1 MSVSSADIL
10 VRESEPVTATV
21 DGEVVI
27 LSMQAQAYFGLGD
40 TGSRIWEMLAT
51 PRLVSELCAEL
62 TEVYQVDQ
70 QTCDHDTITFLN
82 KLLNE
87 GLIRIVGPEGS
98 AR

>member
-1 MSVSSADIL
+1 MSVSSADIV
-10 VRESEPVTATV
+10 VRDNEPVAATV
-21 DGEVVI
+21 DEEVVI

-51 PRLVSELCAEL
+51 PRLVSDLCAEL
-62 TEVYQVDQ
+62 TQIYQVDQ

-82 KLLNE
+82 KLLSE
-87 GLIRIVGPEGS
+87 GLIRIVGPEGP